1 MNEVIESFRSSQNLL
16 MLALDGHDSDAIF
29 QASKD
34 LSKAAIELNDLQAA
48 DLDRSIIPL
57 MSEVDELMQASIY
70 RLRFLRD
77 HSSTRLQL
85 LSGWRANQA
94 MTYADASRGR

>member
-1 MNEVIESFRSSQNLL
+1 MNEIVETFRSSQNSLL
-16 MLALDGHDSDAIF
+16 LALDGHDSDAIF
-29 QASKD
+29 QASKQ
-34 LSKAAIELNDLQAA
+34 LSGAAVKLRTLEASDVDSSL
-48 DLDRSIIPL
+48 RPL

-94 MTYADASRGR
+94 DTYSNPGRGR